1 MKKKPGWLFDIGEKI
16 YYQVIYRDY
25 HKPFSRSLLPKQYFM
40 KSRAN
45 FFDPGSPK
53 TNFSTGG
60 GGQPWRVVIN
70 ISVVTTRAEVPQ
82 VAPTFGELFGVPQ
95 VPRGRGR

>member
-1 MKKKPGWLFDIGEKI
+1 MTLA
-16 YYQVIYRDY
+16 
-25 HKPFSRSLLPKQYFM
+25 HLKQT
-40 KSRAN
+40 
-45 FFDPGSPK
+45 SPP
-53 TNFSTGG
+53 GG

-95 VPRGRGR
+95 VPRGVRGREKFMPSKRESETAWHIMEIHGTICIFYLHRMVDF